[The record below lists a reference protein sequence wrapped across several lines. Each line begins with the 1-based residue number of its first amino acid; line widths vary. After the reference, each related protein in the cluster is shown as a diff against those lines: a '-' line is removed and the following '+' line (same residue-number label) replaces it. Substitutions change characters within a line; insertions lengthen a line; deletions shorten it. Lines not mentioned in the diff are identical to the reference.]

1 MWSFDGLPLVT
12 SIGSGDP
19 SAGVWIFNHPDL
31 VPDDATN
38 IEFVENQSCTPLRVA
53 IDGRGIPTTA
63 TRRTNAFTIEIVSN
77 VARRPTG
84 SIRDE
89 DASHDGR
96 FLLDNL
102 EFPWPAGNR
111 AIAVSPAAGMAAIAD
126 YARHST
132 AHLLGAVFALHLA
145 YKTSDTNQDRVGGA
159 VMDCLDFDPLERKS
173 LVKPC

>member
-1 MWSFDGLPLVT
+1 MVCHWSRVLGREIRRPV
-12 SIGSGDP
+12 SGFLTIRTLFQTMRP
-19 SAGVWIFNHPDL
+19 
-31 VPDDATN
+31 N
-38 IEFVENQSCTPLRVA
+38 IEFVENQSCTPLRIAV
-53 IDGRGIPTTA
+53 DGRGIPTTA

-145 YKTSDTNQDRVGGA
+145 YKTSDTNQDRAGGA